1 MFDGIL
7 GFLDTI
13 MQPIYAAM
21 SGILVGFHW
30 LYSTFMDPNS
40 GWTWALS
47 IVSLTVVVR
56 MLMIPLFVK
65 QINSS
70 RQMQLVAP
78 KTRALQEKYG
88 NDREKY
94 GQEVMKL
101 YQEEGVNPAASC
113 LPLLIQMPIFLGLF
127 YVLNGAAHG
136 QAKGYFF
143 EQAPHL
149 VDSLQNA
156 TIFGAKISATLALN
170 GLTNVNSTFFVAV
183 FLIIGMTATLF
194 ITQLQ
199 LLRKNMPPEALT
211 GPMAQQQK
219 MMLYI
224 FPAIYLFTGVNFP
237 IGVMI
242 YWLAS
247 NLWTLGQQYIL
258 IHNNPTPGT
267 PAFLDW
273 EERMR
278 AKGKDPD
285 QIMAERRA
293 KVRRKKSPAVAGDPT
308 KVARQNTTS
317 TTSTPSSTDQPDAA
331 ASTDES
337 GKQRIQRQQPNRGSR
352 ANRKQARPR
361 QQG

>member
-7 GFLDTI
+7 GFLDLI

-30 LYSTFMDPNS
+30 LYSQVLDSES
-40 GWTWALS
+40 GWTWALA

-70 RQMQLVAP
+70 RSMQLVAP

-88 NDREKY
+88 SDRNKLAEEM
-94 GQEVMKL
+94 QKL
-101 YQEEGVNPAASC
+101 YREEGVNPAASC

-136 QAKGYFF
+136 QPKGYFF
-143 EQAPHL
+143 EQNPAL
-149 VDSLQNA
+149 VTSLQHA
-156 TIFGAKISATLALN
+156 RVFGAEISATLSNN
-170 GLTNVNSTFFVAV
+170 GLTNFNSTFFVAV
-183 FLIIGMTATLF
+183 FLIIGMTVTLF

-199 LLRKNMPPEALT
+199 MTRKNMPPEALT

-219 MMLYI
+219 MMLYL

-242 YWLAS
+242 YWFAS

-267 PAFLDW
+267 PAFIDW
-273 EERMR
+273 QDRMR
-278 AKGKDPD
+278 ARGKDPD
-285 QIMAERRA
+285 AILAERRA
-293 KVRRKKSPAVAGDPT
+293 KMRKTKASPVAGDPT
-308 KVARQNTTS
+308 KVARQGTTATNTNVDPAS
-317 TTSTPSSTDQPDAA
+317 ADSDA
-331 ASTDES
+331 SES
-337 GKQRIQRQQPNRGSR
+337 GDGLSKQRVRRQQPTKGSR
-352 ANRKQARPR
+352 ATRKQGPR
-361 QQG
+361 S

>member
-1 MFDGIL
+1 VFDGIL
-7 GFLDTI
+7 GFLDMI

-30 LYSTFMDPNS
+30 LYSQVLDSES
-40 GWTWALS
+40 GWTWALA

-70 RQMQLVAP
+70 RSMQLVAP

-88 NDREKY
+88 NDRNKLAEEM
-94 GQEVMKL
+94 QKL
-101 YQEEGVNPAASC
+101 YREEGVNPAASC

-143 EQAPHL
+143 EQNPEL
-149 VDSLQNA
+149 VGSLQHA
-156 TIFGAKISATLALN
+156 RVFGAEISATLSNN
-170 GLTNVNSTFFVAV
+170 GLTNFNSTFFVAV
-183 FLIIGMTATLF
+183 FLIIGMTVTLF

-199 LLRKNMPPEALT
+199 MTRKNMPPEALT

-219 MMLYI
+219 MMLYL

-242 YWLAS
+242 YWFAS

-273 EERMR
+273 EDRMR
-278 AKGKDPD
+278 ARGKDPD
-285 QIMAERRA
+285 AILAERRA
-293 KVRRKKSPAVAGDPT
+293 KMRKTKAPAVAGDTT
-308 KVARQNTTS
+308 KVARQNASATNTNIDPTS
-317 TTSTPSSTDQPDAA
+317 ADSDASATDDG
-331 ASTDES
+331 S
-337 GKQRIQRQQPNRGSR
+337 GKQRVRRQQPTKGSR
-352 ANRKQARPR
+352 ATRKQGPR
-361 QQG
+361 S